1 MWQIRIWS
9 QNQHT
14 GKKKK
19 KESGTWKT
27 KVPEKRRA
35 WRVLRR
41 CSSPCSWVRVHTL
54 MTQQAAGFPL
64 HASVW
69 HCLVRHAGQQ
79 EQVFSSAQRPSAFH
93 PCCLHFLECSP
104 SDLRWPA
111 PPPSSLLAL
120 FSREVMSDSCDPMDC
135 SPPGSSVC
143 EIWQARVL
151 EWVAVSIFQFKHH
164 LLRDTCPDPLCK
176 VVTLPSVVSFS
187 GLYLFDYLMAPTGFL
202 ITLTH

>member
-1 MWQIRIWS
+1 M
-9 QNQHT
+9 
-14 GKKKK
+14 
-19 KESGTWKT
+19 
-27 KVPEKRRA
+27 VPGRPRYQRRA

-64 HASVW
+64 HASIW
-69 HCLVRHAGQQ
+69 HCLVPHAGQQ
-79 EQVFSSAQRPSAFH
+79 EQVFSSARRPSAFH

-104 SDLRWPA
+104 QIFDDQLFPA
-111 PPPSSLLAL
+111 VHCRHCLVAK
-120 FSREVMSDSCDPMDC
+120 SCPTLVTPMDC
-135 SPPGSSVC
+135 SPPGSSVR

-151 EWVAVSIFQFKHH
+151 EWVAISIFQFKHH

-176 VVTLPSVVSFS
+176 LVTLPSIVSFS